1 MKIKNNHLKL
11 VLYFLAFSLL
21 TLVFLT
27 IYAVG
32 QQIFRQTANDPQ
44 IQIAEDSAAYLNQGG
59 TATDFDNPKKTDMA
73 QSLTPFLIVYSLEGK
88 PLASSG
94 QLSGKMPLI
103 PLGVLETAAARGEN
117 RVTWQPTPSLRFALV
132 VHPIAGQNAGYVAVG
147 RSLREIEIREDN
159 LLKITALA
167 WLVGLILLLAIMA
180 GRELKQ
186 RM

>member
-11 VLYFLAFSLL
+11 ALYFLAFSLL

-32 QQIFRQTANDPQ
+32 QQIIRQTANDPQ
-44 IQIAEDSAAYLNQGG
+44 IQIAEDSAAYLSRGG
-59 TATDFDNPKKTDMA
+59 TATDFDNPNKTDMA
-73 QSLTPFLIVYSLEGK
+73 QSLTPFLMVYSLEGK

-94 QLSGKMPLI
+94 QLSGKMPFM
-103 PLGVLETAAARGEN
+103 PLGVLEAAARGEN

-159 LLKITALA
+159 LLKISALA
-167 WLVGLILLLAIMA
+167 WLAGIILLLALIA